1 MEIGV
6 EGDDIEVV
14 GNVIRGFKMADTA
27 FGNLGLIAFE
37 EKVDGGVGFRVWGV
51 PERERERAEWCSS
64 EARENE

>member
-37 EKVDGGVGFRVWGV
+37 EKVDGGVGLVWWGMGRRS
-51 PERERERAEWCSS
+51 PIERLREREMP
-64 EARENE
+64 

>member
-14 GNVIRGFKMADTA
+14 GNAMRRFKMADTT

-37 EKVDGGVGFRVWGV
+37 EKADGGVGLVW
-51 PERERERAEWCSS
+51 
-64 EARENE
+64 

>member
-27 FGNLGLIAFE
+27 FENLGLIAFE
-37 EKVDGGVGFRVWGV
+37 EKVDGGVGLVWWGM
-51 PERERERAEWCSS
+51 CSRNPI
-64 EARENE
+64 E